1 MARDVVRVISLRP
14 ILYAAEDPGV
24 KHHLEVGGWVSKVF
38 MVTGV
43 KVAQDIQITT
53 IETASA
59 GGEGIIGADVSPA
72 QMTVGPKGSY
82 KSTAHD
88 EHSQHIPGPIVFAIQ
103 FEKLR
108 LTRRKKQLKHE
119 QHVSGAMLGET
130 KLTEDAF
137 LETAG
142 DSLDD
147 VEAEDFDLTQL
158 HGFDDELKEEIIIV
172 TQ

>member
-88 EHSQHIPGPIVFAIQ
+88 EHSQHIPGPM
-103 FEKLR
+103 R